1 MFVELGG
8 STGLCVCFD
17 LEQHKATSGGSDLR
31 QREIMQKP
39 CDVTGCGIQLLGKVT
54 QTSLEW
60 GSPSWYPYCT
70 NASSSLQVLD
80 WVQYELDTESRGEQ
94 QSVFRMGQVLTKLDH
109 LPLTLGKLVAATP
122 SHLCA
127 LLRAPVPFFLVKCVH
142 LMYSSSNFITK
153 DTCYFSSPPPSQP
166 YFERFY

>member
-1 MFVELGG
+1 
-8 STGLCVCFD
+8 
-17 LEQHKATSGGSDLR
+17 
-31 QREIMQKP
+31 MQKP

-54 QTSLEW
+54 QTSLDW